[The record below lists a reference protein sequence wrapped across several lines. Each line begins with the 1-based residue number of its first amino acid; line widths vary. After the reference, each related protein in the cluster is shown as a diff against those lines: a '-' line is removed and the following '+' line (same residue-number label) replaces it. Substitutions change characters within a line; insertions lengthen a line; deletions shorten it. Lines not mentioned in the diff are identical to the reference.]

1 MQRTNYSKE
10 EQVSI
15 VNVFDAYIKKVI
27 RNSVS
32 KSLNKQLLRYEREC
46 MTELEELEQILSV
59 DPTDEAVEVY
69 VKYYKFMIRDDRLLN
84 ALLALSENERA
95 VVLLNIYGELPL
107 YCKEYQDKRYKKN
120 ERGIVGKWITKSIN
134 QVLKI
139 LLLRLMEKS
148 Q

>member
-1 MQRTNYSKE
+1 MTKG
-10 EQVSI
+10 
-15 VNVFDAYIKKVI
+15 KVI

-46 MTELEELEQILSV
+46 MTELEELEQMLSV

-107 YCKEYQDKRYKKN
+107 GEVSEELGIKYSTVNPADGVIQMVKKKTQCG
-120 ERGIVGKWITKSIN
+120 EGT
-134 QVLKI
+134 
-139 LLLRLMEKS
+139 E
-148 Q
+148 